1 MTPKKLTI
9 INIILVF
16 LLSFVSHFVYDLI
29 PNNLTAIFFP
39 VNESIFEHLKMAF
52 TTYTIVLI
60 IDSIILKI
68 KHETL
73 SNLSISVF
81 LSSVMTVISLGIIY
95 PIVFNLI
102 GENMFITL
110 IIYFITI
117 LIGNLVGYKAL
128 QSNDLH
134 LRETALISIIVI
146 TILFGILSF
155 HPLKIKTYFY
165 DYSNEIYGIK

>member
-102 GENMFITL
+102 GENMFMTL

-146 TILFGILSF
+146 TIIFGILSF
-155 HPLKIKTYFY
+155 HPLKIKIYFY
-165 DYSNEIYGIK
+165 DYANEIYGIK